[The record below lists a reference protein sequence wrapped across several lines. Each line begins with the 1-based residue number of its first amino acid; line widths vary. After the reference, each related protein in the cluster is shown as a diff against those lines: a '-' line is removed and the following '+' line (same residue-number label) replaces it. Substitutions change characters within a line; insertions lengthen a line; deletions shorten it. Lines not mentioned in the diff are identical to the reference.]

1 MRFVRAKE
9 GDVKDI
15 VACRRKS
22 LEKVNIGTYSEK
34 AVKELLTYH
43 TEKEVLQDLEDY
55 DVFCYKK
62 RGVLVGTV
70 YINGNRIEGLHIH
83 PLFVGRGYG
92 FRLLRRAER
101 KIRLAKYKYT
111 EVFSTIASERFFLN
125 NKYVSLDV
133 FVSLTKNPMK
143 FIYMVKKIN

>member
-22 LEKVNIGTYSEK
+22 LEKVNTGTYSDK

-43 TEKEVLQDLEDY
+43 TEEIVLKDLKKY
-55 DVFCYKK
+55 DVFCYKR
-62 RGVLVGTV
+62 RGVVVGTV
-70 YINGNRIEGLHIH
+70 YIHGNRVEGLHIH
-83 PLFVGRGYG
+83 PLFAGRGYG
-92 FRLLRRAER
+92 PRLLRRAER
-101 KIRLAKYKYT
+101 KIRLAKYKYA
-111 EVFSTIASERFFLN
+111 EVFSTIASESFFLK

-143 FIYMVKKIN
+143 FIYMVKKVN

>member
-1 MRFVRAKE
+1 MRFIRAKE

-43 TEKEVLQDLEDY
+43 TEKEVLQDLENY

-83 PLFVGRGYG
+83 PLFFNKGYG
-92 FRLLRRAER
+92 DRLLRRTER
-101 KIRLAKYKYT
+101 KIRSLKYKYA
-111 EVFSTIASERFFLN
+111 EVISPIALESFFLK
-125 NKYVSLDV
+125 NKYVSLNV
-133 FVSLTKNPMK
+133 YISLTKNPMK
-143 FIYMVKKIN
+143 FIYMAKRIN